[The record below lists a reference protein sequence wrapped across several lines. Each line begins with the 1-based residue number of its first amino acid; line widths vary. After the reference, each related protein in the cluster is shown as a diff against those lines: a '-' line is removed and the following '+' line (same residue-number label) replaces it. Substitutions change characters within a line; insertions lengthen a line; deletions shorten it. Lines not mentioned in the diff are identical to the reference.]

1 MEIRFG
7 RLPDDDPFLLI
18 MRPVTD
24 WVFKF
29 VSWLIIG
36 ATLVY
41 AWEKTKSPYLA
52 GLGVIATVFPGA
64 FLYSFLQW
72 LSKLER
78 KGKAGS
84 KAGQPAP
91 PRGWR
96 WKLRRTGVIVVSG
109 LVWWAL
115 TIATQVAV
123 QQTAAA
129 MLEFQKTVR

>member
-7 RLPDDDPFLLI
+7 RLPDDDHFLLI

-29 VSWLIIG
+29 ISWLIIG
-36 ATLVY
+36 ATLVF

-52 GLGVIATVFPGA
+52 ALAVIATVFPGA

-78 KGKAGS
+78 KGSVRA
-84 KAGQPAP
+84 KAGQPTLQ
-91 PRGWR
+91 GWR
-96 WKLRRTGVIVVSG
+96 MKLRRGAVIAISG
-109 LVWWAL
+109 LVWGTL
-115 TIATQVAV
+115 TIGTQLAV
-123 QQTAAA
+123 QQTASA